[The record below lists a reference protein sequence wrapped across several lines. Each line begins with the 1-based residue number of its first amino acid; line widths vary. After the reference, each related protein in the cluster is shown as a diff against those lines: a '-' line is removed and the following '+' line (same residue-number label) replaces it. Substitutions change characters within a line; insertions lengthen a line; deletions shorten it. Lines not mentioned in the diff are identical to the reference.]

1 MRTLLRI
8 VTLLCLGLVSP
19 LFAQVGNSILTG
31 LVEDP
36 SQARIPGV
44 TVTAVN
50 TQTGV
55 RTVVLTNE
63 SGVYNMPN
71 LIPGVYTLRG
81 SLPGFQ
87 TQTYEQ
93 VELGGNQTRRF
104 NFSLKLA
111 ATATELEVT
120 VDAQQLLTQSGGTIG
135 DVLPQ
140 TVVRNLPLVGNDVLD
155 LVNVLGGVSLAPTG
169 AMSFSEGAEGTGS
182 RFTTLAGISATY
194 VNTSVNGLTV
204 TDNFYAGI
212 GEPDNTSGILSVT
225 RINPDLVSEVRL
237 ILTPV
242 DAELGRGNG
251 QIQLTTRSGTNNF
264 TGSARWDVRNPA
276 LNARSW
282 LDNSTLGGPPT
293 QDWFN
298 QNQFTVSYGGPIIR
312 NKTFFFALWD
322 QQIVRSRTN
331 VNNTVLT
338 PCARNGIFRYYPGWV
353 NDDALGNIPAPTTA
367 ANQSRPVVD
376 INGNPVRPTTNPN
389 GTAYT
394 DNLRYVSVFGP
405 IDFTNFP
412 SSVAPDCSNIP
423 LANGS
428 LQGASSPSTAWDQN
442 RWNFDPTGFVSKV
455 FAETPMPN
463 NFETGDGLN
472 TAGFRYLRGQKG
484 TDGGGFLGAV
494 GTTSDNSNRKQINLK
509 IDHLFTA
516 NHKLGTQWSYE
527 RDDAFIGAPNYQ
539 QGFWGSVR
547 RRPHTFSGNFNSTL
561 SPAMVNEFRFG
572 LRRTNNRSLEA
583 MDNPDFRDAARDFYP
598 VINGIPAVVSLSILG
613 SPMMNA
619 GNATQGNQTRTITF
633 ADTLSWTRGAHSV
646 RVGGEFRMN
655 HSDVFNNINL
665 IPRVAAGAGQV
676 PVQANGTDFESLL
689 DAHANYGQGNTNH
702 FQDGNQG
709 LLENLLLLQS
719 GSIGN
724 ITQFYFVE
732 YADRLN
738 QFESYSTEA
747 TRSRVWEQREF
758 ALFVQDDWKVTRD
771 LTTNFGLRWEYYG
784 VPWEARGL
792 LPAPVGGSNL
802 AGVFGISGTGWSD
815 WWQANPQ
822 TNGTPTVME
831 HIGKNSP
838 NPGRSLYPP
847 DRNNFGP
854 VVGFSWNLPW
864 FGQGRTVLRGGYSVT
879 FQGGG
884 NVAALD
890 GTAGEVPGAIW
901 SATYPAASNTYN
913 RLADFG
919 TAHKTF
925 TTPGTFDF
933 RDYPYTSVVPLPPDG
948 SNPAL
953 ALRPMAPVPLRFR
966 PLGGI
971 PTEFYDD
978 TYVAPYVQNF
988 TLSVTRSIGRK
999 VTVDVRY
1006 VGTIAKKLFAEVPV
1020 NSPNFLTNG
1029 LKEAFDLARSGQESA
1044 LLNDLTSSVNFR
1056 FGNSGADW
1064 LRAQTTGANMAN
1076 LLATGNYA
1084 SLADQLAFTNGSTAN
1099 GGVIL
1104 TGQPGES
1111 GLVLKRSINARFP
1124 NGAPDNFIIANP
1136 QFGNLNIVTNSNSSN
1151 YHSLQ
1156 TQFTLRP
1163 TAGFNYQSTF
1173 TWSRMLGSPTAVNQ
1187 GSGSVSFYSMDRR
1200 SQDYGLQFQ
1209 HRKFDFRSHGT
1220 FVLPFGPNK
1229 LLLSNT
1235 TGWVARAI
1243 EDWQLSL
1250 IFNMSSGMPNTIVG
1264 RSMLYESV
1272 NSSNFGFPPPN
1283 LGPVD
1288 LSPAGVAAF
1297 GDFAHGIGKVS
1308 WADGAA
1314 TGTYFGD
1321 MNFVRVPDPQCAN
1334 VTTKVSGAGQTLQ
1347 SRCNNLL
1354 SALAVVAPDGTQT
1367 LVFQNALP
1375 GTRGNLGTNTIEGP
1389 GLWTLDASM
1398 SKTFRIDDRHRLQL
1412 RFDATNVLNHP
1423 VPCSP
1428 GFCPGQARGTNLSL
1442 NGTTDFGLIGVKSAL
1457 PARQFQ
1463 GSLRLDF

>member
-1 MRTLLRI
+1 MMRSSFRIATLL
-8 VTLLCLGLVSP
+8 LLCVGLVTP
-19 LFAQVGNSILTG
+19 LYAQVGNSILTG
-31 LVEDP
+31 LAEDP

-44 TVTAVN
+44 TVTATN

-55 RTVVLTNE
+55 QTVVITNE
-63 SGVYNMPN
+63 SGVYNIPN
-71 LIPGVYTLRG
+71 LIPGTYALRA

-87 TQTYEQ
+87 TQTFEQ
-93 VELGGNQTRRF
+93 IDLGGNQTRRF
-104 NFSLKLA
+104 NFSLRIA
-111 ATATELEVT
+111 GTVTQVEVT
-120 VDAQQLLTQSGGTIG
+120 VDAQQLLTQAGGTVG

-140 TVVRNLPLVGNDVLD
+140 NAVATLPLVGNDVLD

-169 AMSFSEGAEGTGS
+169 AMSFSEAGNGAGS

-204 TDNFYAGI
+204 TDNFYAGV

-251 QIQLTTRSGTNNF
+251 QIQLTTRSGTNAFN
-264 TGSARWDVRNPA
+264 GALRWDVRNPA

-282 LDNSTLGGPPT
+282 VDNSTLGGPPT
-293 QDWFN
+293 QDWYN
-298 QNQFTVSYGGPIIR
+298 QNQFTLSYGGPIIR
-312 NKTFFFALWD
+312 SKTFFFALWD

-353 NDDALGNIPAPTTA
+353 NDDALGNVPAPTTV

-376 INGNPVRPTTNPN
+376 INGNPLRPTTNPN
-389 GTAYT
+389 GSTYT

-405 IDFTNFP
+405 IDFSNFP
-412 SSVAPDCSNIP
+412 SAVASDCSNIR
-423 LANGS
+423 LTNGS
-428 LQGASSPSTAWDQN
+428 LQGASSPTSAWDTN

-455 FAETPMPN
+455 FAEMPTPN

-494 GTTSDNSNRKQINLK
+494 GTTSDNTNRKQLNLK
-509 IDHLFTA
+509 IDHHFTSS
-516 NHKLGTQWSYE
+516 HKLASQWSYE
-527 RDDAFIGAPNYQ
+527 RNDAFIGAPNYP

-547 RRPHTFSGNFNSTL
+547 RRPHTFSGNLNSTI
-561 SPAMVNEFRFG
+561 SPSMVNEFRFG
-572 LRRTNNRSLEA
+572 LRRTNNQSLEA
-583 MDNPDFRDAARDFYP
+583 MDNPGFRDAARDFFP
-598 VINGIPAVVSLSILG
+598 VINGIPVVVSLPIVG

-619 GNATQGNQTRTITF
+619 GNATQGNTTRTFTF
-633 ADTLSWTRGAHSV
+633 ADTLSWTRGTHSF
-646 RVGGEFRMN
+646 RFGGEFRTN

-665 IPRVAAGAGQV
+665 IPRIAAGAGQV

-689 DAHANYGQGNTNH
+689 DANANYGQGNTSH

-738 QFESYSTEA
+738 HFESFSTEA
-747 TRSRVWEQREF
+747 TRSRIWKQQEIAVF
-758 ALFVQDDWKVTRD
+758 AQDDWKLTRD
-771 LTTNFGLRWEYYG
+771 LTTNIGLRWEYYG
-784 VPWEARGL
+784 VPWEDRGL
-792 LPAPVGGSNL
+792 LPAPVGGRNL
-802 AGVFGISGTGWSD
+802 AGAFGISGDGWED
-815 WWQANPQ
+815 WWQANPK
-822 TNGTPTVME
+822 TNGSPTVME

-838 NPGRSLYPP
+838 NPGRSLYKA

-854 VVGFSWNLPW
+854 VLGFSWNVPW
-864 FGQGRTVLRGGYSVT
+864 FGQGKTILRGGYSIT

-890 GTAGEVPGAIW
+890 GTAGEVPGAVW
-901 SATYPAASNTYN
+901 SATFGAATNTYN
-913 RLADFG
+913 RLANFG
-919 TAHKTF
+919 TAHKTL
-925 TTPGTFDF
+925 TTPGTFNF

-948 SNPAL
+948 ANAAQ

-966 PLGGI
+966 PLGGV
-971 PTEFYDD
+971 PTEFFDD
-978 TYVAPYVQNF
+978 NYVAPYVQNF
-988 TLSVTRSIGRK
+988 TLSLTRNLGRK
-999 VTVDVRY
+999 MTLDVRY
-1006 VGTIAKKLFAEVPV
+1006 VGTVAKKLFAEVPV

-1044 LLNDLTSSVNFR
+1044 LLNSLTSSVNSR
-1056 FGNSGADW
+1056 FNNSGADW

-1076 LLATGNYA
+1076 MLAVGNYA
-1084 SLADQLAFTNGSTAN
+1084 GLADQLAFTNGSTAN
-1099 GGVIL
+1099 GGVVL
-1104 TGQPGES
+1104 TGEPGEA
-1111 GLVLKRSINARFP
+1111 GLVLKRS
-1124 NGAPDNFIIANP
+1124 GAADNFIIANP
-1136 QFGNLNIVTNSNSSN
+1136 QFGPLNIVTNSNSSN

-1156 TQFTLRP
+1156 TQWTLRP
-1163 TAGFNYQSTF
+1163 TMGINYQSTF
-1173 TWSRMLGSPTAVNQ
+1173 TWSRMLGAPTAVNQ
-1187 GSGSVSFYSMDRR
+1187 GNGSVSFYSMDRR
-1200 SQDYGLQFQ
+1200 AEDYGLQFQ

-1229 LLLSNT
+1229 LVLGNS
-1235 TGWVARAI
+1235 TGWVSRAI
-1243 EDWQLSL
+1243 EDWQLSM

-1264 RSMLYESV
+1264 RSALYESL
-1272 NSSNFGFPPPN
+1272 NSSNFGFPPAN
-1283 LGPVD
+1283 LSPVD
-1288 LSPAGVAAF
+1288 LSPAGLARF
-1297 GDFAHGIGKVS
+1297 GNFAHGIGKVH
-1308 WADGAA
+1308 WAEGAA
-1314 TGTYFGD
+1314 TGTYFND
-1321 MNFVRVPDPQCAN
+1321 IEFVRVPDPQCAT

-1347 SRCNNLL
+1347 GRCNN
-1354 SALAVVAPDGTQT
+1354 ALTAVAVVNPDGSQT
-1367 LVFQNALP
+1367 LVFQNAQP

-1389 GLWTLDASM
+1389 GMWTLDGSM
-1398 SKTFRIDDRHRLQL
+1398 SKAFQIDEKRRVQI
-1412 RFDATNVLNHP
+1412 RFDATNILNHAA
-1423 VPCSP
+1423 PCSP
-1428 GFCPGQARGTNLSL
+1428 GFCPGTARGTNLSL

>member
-1 MRTLLRI
+1 MRSLLRI
-8 VTLLCLGLVSP
+8 ATLLCVGLVSP
-19 LFAQVGNSILTG
+19 LWAQVGNSVLTG
-31 LVEDP
+31 LAEDP
-36 SQARIPGV
+36 SQARVPGV

-55 RTVVLTNE
+55 QTVVLTNE
-63 SGVYNMPN
+63 TGAYNMPN
-71 LIPGVYTLRG
+71 LAPGVYTLRA

-87 TQTYEQ
+87 AQTFEKID
-93 VELGGNQTRRF
+93 LGGNQTRRF
-104 NFSLKLA
+104 NFRLQLA
-111 ATATELEVT
+111 GTATQVEVS

-140 TVVRNLPLVGNDVLD
+140 ASVRNLPLVGNDVLD
-155 LVNVLGGVSLAPTG
+155 LINVLGGVSLAPTG
-169 AMSFSEGAEGTGS
+169 AMSFSEGANAAGS

-194 VNTSVNGLTV
+194 VNTSVNGVTV

-225 RINPDLVSEVRL
+225 RLNPELVSEVRL

-251 QIQLTTRSGTNNF
+251 QIQVTTRSGTNAFN
-264 TGSARWDVRNPA
+264 GAARWDVRNPA

-293 QDWFN
+293 RDWYN
-298 QNQFTVSYGGPIIR
+298 QNQLTFSYGGPIIR
-312 NKTFFFALWD
+312 SKTFFFALWD

-338 PCARNGIFRYYPGWV
+338 PCARNGVFRYYPGWV
-353 NDDALGNIPAPTTA
+353 NDDALGNTPAPTTV

-376 INGNPVRPTTNPN
+376 INGNPLRPTTNSN
-389 GTAYT
+389 GTPYT

-405 IDFTNFP
+405 IDFANFP
-412 SSVAPDCSNIP
+412 TTVSSDCSNIR

-428 LQGASSPSTAWDQN
+428 LQGASSAATAWDSN
-442 RWNFDPTGFVSKV
+442 RWNFDPTGFVSKI
-455 FAETPMPN
+455 FKETAMPN

-472 TAGFRYLRGQKG
+472 TAGNRYIRGQKG

-494 GTTSDNSNRKQINLK
+494 GTTSDSTNRKQINLK
-509 IDHLFTA
+509 IDHHFSSS
-516 NHKLGTQWSYE
+516 HKLASQWSYE
-527 RDDAFIGAPNYQ
+527 RDDAFIGAPAYE
-539 QGFWGSVR
+539 QGFWGSVL
-547 RRPHTFSGNFNSTL
+547 RRPHTFSSNLNSTL
-561 SPAMVNEFRFG
+561 SPSIVNEFRFG
-572 LRRTNNRSLEA
+572 LRRTDNHSLEA
-583 MDNPDFRDAARDFYP
+583 MDDSNFRDAARDFFP
-598 VINGIPAVVSLSILG
+598 TINGLPVVVSLPILG
-613 SPMMNA
+613 SPMINA
-619 GNATQGNQTRTITF
+619 GNATQGNTTRTLTF
-633 ADTLSWTRGAHSV
+633 ADTFSWTRGAHSF
-646 RVGGEFRMN
+646 RLGGEFRSN

-665 IPRVAAGAGQV
+665 IPRVAAGAGQL
-676 PVQANGTDFESLL
+676 PVQANGTDFETFL
-689 DAHANYGQGNTNH
+689 DGNANYGQGNTNH

-732 YADRLN
+732 YPDRLN
-738 QFESYSTEA
+738 HFESYSTEA
-747 TRSRVWEQREF
+747 TRSRIWKQHEL

-784 VPWEARGL
+784 VPWEDRGL
-792 LPAPVGGSNL
+792 LPAPVGGNL
-802 AGVFGISGTGWSD
+802 AGAFGISGKSFAD
-815 WWQANPQ
+815 WWQPNPK

-838 NPGRSLYPP
+838 KPERSLYGS

-854 VVGFSWNLPW
+854 VVGFSWNVPW
-864 FGQGRTVLRGGYSVT
+864 FGEGKTVLRGGYSIT

-901 SATYPAASNTYN
+901 SATYGAASNTYA
-913 RLADFG
+913 RLANFG
-919 TAHKTF
+919 SAHKTL
-925 TTPGTFDF
+925 TTPGTFNF

-948 SNPAL
+948 ANAAQ

-971 PTEFYDD
+971 PTEFYDE

-988 TLSVTRSIGRK
+988 TLSVTRNIGKK
-999 VTVDVRY
+999 VTLDVRY
-1006 VGTIAKKLFAEVPV
+1006 VGTVARKLFAEVPI

-1029 LKEAFDLARSGQESA
+1029 LKNAFDLARSGQESA
-1044 LLNDLTSSVNFR
+1044 LLTDLTSSVNSR
-1056 FGNSGADW
+1056 FANSGADW

-1076 LLATGNYA
+1076 MLATGQYA
-1084 SLADQLAFTNGSTAN
+1084 ALADQLAFTNGTTAN
-1099 GGVIL
+1099 GGLVL

-1163 TAGFNYQSTF
+1163 THGLSYQSTF

-1187 GSGSVSFYSMDRR
+1187 GNGSVSYYSMDRR
-1200 SQDYGLQFQ
+1200 SEDYGLQFQ
-1209 HRKFDFRSHGT
+1209 HRKFDFRSNGM

-1229 LLLSNT
+1229 LILGNSS
-1235 TGWVARAI
+1235 GWVARAI
-1243 EDWQLSL
+1243 EDWQLST
-1250 IFNMSSGMPNTIVG
+1250 IFNMSSGMPNTIAG

-1272 NSSNFGFPPPN
+1272 NSSNFGFPPAN

-1288 LSPAGVAAF
+1288 LSPAGAAAF
-1297 GDFAHGIGKVS
+1297 GNFAHGIGEVYWGK
-1308 WADGAA
+1308 GAA
-1314 TGTYFGD
+1314 TGTYFND
-1321 MNFVRVPDPQCAN
+1321 IQFVRVPDPQCQS

-1347 SRCNNLL
+1347 GRCNTQL

-1367 LVFQNALP
+1367 LVFQNSQP

-1389 GLWTLDASM
+1389 GMWTLDGSM
-1398 SKTFRIDDRHRLQL
+1398 SKSFQLDERRRIQL
-1412 RFDATNVLNHP
+1412 RFDATNILNHAT
-1423 VPCSP
+1423 PCSP